1 MCYIFY
7 TKEIKKRMIKIKES
21 KTADT
26 RSCDCSLVTKE
37 QLLLSSKQHVDDV
50 TKGILFFVN
59 LLLEASI
66 SHDHDK
72 FSNID
77 EFFDDF
83 KNNFNTTIWW
93 EKHRKVNRHHLF
105 NEDGVPEDVNLVDV
119 IELIV
124 DCVMAG
130 MARTDTVYPLEIS
143 SEILE
148 KAFQN
153 TVVLLK
159 NNVKVVKDE

>member
-1 MCYIFY
+1 
-7 TKEIKKRMIKIKES
+7 MIEIKES

-66 SHDHDK
+66 NHDHDK

-93 EKHRKVNRHHLF
+93 DKHRKVNRHHLF
-105 NEDGVPEDVNLVDV
+105 SEDGIPEDVNLVDV

-130 MARTDTVYPLEIS
+130 MARTGTVYPLVINEELLLRS
-143 SEILE
+143 
-148 KAFQN
+148 FNN
-153 TVVLLK
+153 TVELLK
-159 NNVKVVKDE
+159 NNVKVIHDKQVEE